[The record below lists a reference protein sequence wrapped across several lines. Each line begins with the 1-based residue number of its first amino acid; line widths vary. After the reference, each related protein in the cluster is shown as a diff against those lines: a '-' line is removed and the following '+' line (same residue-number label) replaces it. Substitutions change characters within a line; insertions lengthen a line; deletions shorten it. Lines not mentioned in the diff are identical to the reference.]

1 MTFTATLI
9 TLENKTFNNGTK
21 DINFNS
27 AKVLFEGA
35 DYPCYISVKLS
46 DDISSYKLN
55 KSYKFDLFIGS
66 YNFKPI
72 YKYTI
77 LKEV

>member
-1 MTFTATLI
+1 MIINATII
-9 TLENKTFNNGTK
+9 TLEKKTFNNGTK
-21 DINFNS
+21 EITFNN

-35 DYPCYISVKLS
+35 DYPCYISVKLD
-46 DDISSYKLN
+46 DDISTYKLN
-55 KSYKFDLFIGS
+55 KSYKLDLLIGA